1 MLVGGFCYWVIRGKI
16 LRVSKFVSL
25 LKLYRSMQNFTSY
38 HEYFQINLEAS
49 KVLIGES
56 DILLLFNQHFC
67 FPQSFQ
73 LTESKLVKIANEPVL
88 LSTFTTP
95 IITNTFFYV
104 LVPCLTFRHSLT
116 DIHQETSTCRFE
128 EPGIAVL
135 IYRCP
140 CLPTPPQPPP

>member
-56 DILLLFNQHFC
+56 DLWLLLN
-67 FPQSFQ
+67 
-73 LTESKLVKIANEPVL
+73 
-88 LSTFTTP
+88 
-95 IITNTFFYV
+95 
-104 LVPCLTFRHSLT
+104 
-116 DIHQETSTCRFE
+116 
-128 EPGIAVL
+128 
-135 IYRCP
+135 
-140 CLPTPPQPPP
+140 